1 MIALIYRLTLRQPVL
16 ATALDGDPNSAVTF
30 SYLPGSMLRG
40 AVIRKV
46 ITQYGPITSDNEIS
60 RRLFFDGRTRYLN
73 GYLVF
78 QNKRVLPTPHSW
90 RVDKSPKTGLE
101 HTLYDFAVSEDTSLN
116 REVRLNKPFWIRMDG
131 EVKFIEPLRQIAVH
145 TQRAR
150 PEKADSRDYG
160 RARKDS
166 GAVYRYEALA
176 KDQAFEA
183 IILCEDKADADLLE
197 VLLSEDCFLGGS
209 RSAGYG
215 WSQIT
220 LVGRDDH
227 WREVEGQAALTSN
240 LSITLLSHALVRD
253 QYGQFSMSIEAVKR
267 AVESRLGTGTTLTA
281 VEARTFMRG
290 TVIGGFNRTWGL
302 PLPQTP
308 AVGMGSVFVF
318 GAPSVSSDQIKTLE
332 SLGIGERRAEGF
344 GRVAVNWLNQATYA
358 LQQEKVAP
366 PPSTQFERPEAL
378 IALSESNTAAAQMLK
393 RLARRDLDGMVIEQ
407 ASQIVVNNPPSASQL
422 SRLRNR
428 IADML
433 FKNETSG
440 ERLTDSLNSIQ
451 ERKTAARQFD
461 RARVGT
467 QSLIE
472 WIKETL
478 SNTQWTTRW
487 GKVEGNYGFEYT
499 LRLIDAVLARSI
511 KNLQK
516 KEREGNTN
524 G

>member
-16 ATALDGDPNSAVTF
+16 ATALDGDPNSAVSF
-30 SYLPGSMLRG
+30 PYLPGSVLRG
-40 AVIRKV
+40 AIIRKV
-46 ITQYGPITSDNEIS
+46 ITQYGPITTDNEDS

-73 GYLVF
+73 GYLVC
-78 QNKRVLPTPHSW
+78 QEKRALPTPHSW
-90 RVDKSPKTGLE
+90 RADKSPKTSLE
-101 HTLYDFAVSEDTSLN
+101 HTCYDFAVHEDTSLN
-116 REVRLNKPFWIRMDG
+116 REVRVNESFWIRIDG
-131 EVKFIEPLRQIAVH
+131 EIKLIEPLRQIAVH

-150 PEKADSRDYG
+150 PEKAGGGDYG

-176 KDQAFEA
+176 KDQVFEA
-183 IILCEDKADADLLE
+183 VILCEDKTDADVLEPLLIG
-197 VLLSEDCFLGGS
+197 DYFLGGS

-227 WREVEGQAALTSN
+227 WREVEGQVTLASN

-253 QYGQFSMSIEAVKR
+253 PYGQFSINIEAVKR
-267 AVESRLGTGTTLTA
+267 AVESRLGAGTAFTA

-318 GAPSVSSDQIKTLE
+318 DAPGVSIDQIKALE

-344 GRVAVNWLNQATYA
+344 GRVAVNWLNQAIYT
-358 LQQEKVAP
+358 LQQEKTTT
-366 PPSTQFERPEAL
+366 PSAQAERPEAL
-378 IALSESNTAAAQMLK
+378 MTLSESNAVAAQMLN
-393 RLARRDLDGMVIEQ
+393 RLVRRDLDGMVIEQ
-407 ASQIVVNNPPSASQL
+407 ASKIVVNNPPSASQL
-422 SRLRNR
+422 SRLRSR

-433 FKNETSG
+433 FRNETSG
-440 ERLTDSLNSIQ
+440 RRLTDSLESIQ

-467 QSLIE
+467 KSLVE
-472 WIKETL
+472 WIKYTL
-478 SNTQWTTRW
+478 TNTQWETRW
-487 GKVEGNYGFEYT
+487 GALNEEIGFEYT

-516 KEREGNTN
+516 KEREGNEN